1 MTDGFMLFCADQ
13 TSPSMSAVTTPTL
26 YERWNALSN
35 ENKMPYH
42 RQAIIVNARLEETNE
57 FQHKQQETTIDS
69 TAGQLYGS
77 YLNAQVPRQLVSPE
91 AIRSAELEEK
101 EEALGQHPFSAYPSF
116 LSMKHSH
123 EQQRFLH
130 DSIKTPLP
138 MLSIPIDH
146 QSPSSM
152 TQSSTPSPP
161 PPTCSSSL
169 HSNSTFTTTAT
180 TTSMISSNLLP
191 PPIPQQQYHP
201 QSYLERQHQ
210 QNSSE
215 HMEQR
220 TISEDRSPGRHE
232 TTCEPTKN
240 TQISMV
246 PQLGIGGEALLEGI
260 SNKSSIPPFI
270 TPNKS
275 KKRRSGSTSSSITLE
290 RLKRPPNAYLLFNR
304 DMRRKLLAL
313 DPKLTVSEIS
323 KEIGDRWKY
332 LSPNERQHYI
342 DAAQELKQHHL
353 KNHPDF
359 IYTRRSK
366 AELAEAKRLSKA
378 GKKSTVLE
386 KTVSLATQSPSSY
399 QHDRPQSP
407 SAASHFK
414 ISKFP
419 LQTSTTNDDNPPY
432 ENNNHQQIFLSS
444 SSSHQNTGNTAIS
457 TIDETETTT
466 RHTVPL
472 PTTSSPLLKK
482 HGRRRSQ
489 VGQQQRDPRGR
500 KKKRHKHPTAPKHP
514 MSGFLFFLGAVRP
527 EVAQQFPGSTVG
539 PISKEISSRWKNM
552 SPNDREPWL
561 LKAEADKARYAQ
573 EMQVYMAN
581 LKQEEEQ
588 QQQQQQQQNQSA
600 FLSIQEKGTRSVS
613 VDHGDTSNLDI
624 ADNIRNDPED
634 NMDMDNDQMI
644 PTTVVQQKMANQGNT
659 PLSTTTT
666 TTTNISFSESPFSS
680 SSTAG
685 TASLFPFSYSNAHT
699 FSSPSSIHPF
709 K

>member
-1 MTDGFMLFCADQ
+1 MLPHTSLAELSHVNQLHLPPIVIPASKVSTKPSMTDGFMLFCADQ
-13 TSPSMSAVTTPTL
+13 TSSSMSVVATPTL

-35 ENKMPYH
+35 ENKMPYY
-42 RQAIIVNARLEETNE
+42 RQAIIVNAKSEEANE
-57 FQHKQQETTIDS
+57 FQHKQQET
-69 TAGQLYGS
+69 AQQLYGS

-123 EQQRFLH
+123 EQQRFIH

-138 MLSIPIDH
+138 MLTIPIDH

-152 TQSSTPSPP
+152 TQSSTPSPS

-169 HSNSTFTTTAT
+169 HSHSTLTTT
-180 TTSMISSNLLP
+180 TTSMITSNLLP
-191 PPIPQQQYHP
+191 PPIPQQQY
-201 QSYLERQHQ
+201 YLQH
-210 QNSSE
+210 NSSE

-220 TISEDRSPGRHE
+220 TISRDRSPGLHE
-232 TTCEPTKN
+232 TTCQPTKS

-246 PQLGIGGEALLEGI
+246 PQLGIGGEAPLDGI
-260 SNKSSIPPFI
+260 SNKSSAPPFI
-270 TPNKS
+270 IPNKN
-275 KKRRSGSTSSSITLE
+275 KKRRSSSITLE

-332 LSPNERQHYI
+332 LSPNERQHYM
-342 DAAQELKQHHL
+342 DAAQELKLDHL

-378 GKKSTVLE
+378 GKKSAVLE
-386 KTVSLATQSPSSY
+386 TTISLATQSTSSY

-407 SAASHFK
+407 SAFQ

-419 LQTSTTNDDNPPY
+419 LQTTNNPVY
-432 ENNNHQQIFLSS
+432 ENNNHRQVLLSS
-444 SSSHQNTGNTAIS
+444 SSSGNT
-457 TIDETETTT
+457 TNELD
-466 RHTVPL
+466 P
-472 PTTSSPLLKK
+472 PPMLKK
-482 HGRRRSQ
+482 QHGRRRSQ

-581 LKQEEEQ
+581 FKQ
-588 QQQQQQQQNQSA
+588 QQE
-600 FLSIQEKGTRSVS
+600 SIQEKDTTSSSSSLTPGVLNRN
-613 VDHGDTSNLDI
+613 HGDTTNLGI
-624 ADNIRNDPED
+624 G
-634 NMDMDNDQMI
+634 DQMM
-644 PTTVVQQKMANQGNT
+644 PTTVVQKMAHHGT
-659 PLSTTTT
+659 EM
-666 TTTNISFSESPFSS
+666 SESS
-680 SSTAG
+680 SST
-685 TASLFPFSYSNAHT
+685 LFPL
-699 FSSPSSIHPF
+699 SSPSFTYPY